1 MASTLIFGYLYLGD
15 RPEKKNVVLAIV
27 VSTLVAVGAYFRI
40 A

>member
-15 RPEKKNVVLAIV
+15 RPEKKNVVLAVV
-27 VSTLVAVGAYFRI
+27 VSALVAVGAYFRI